1 MSNFVNKITEMQ
13 YNSISDF
20 VQHYIEDVHDG
31 NFITIFADWKFTQ
44 SLLPEM
50 IKVST
55 PVDIEY
61 GTPDIIGY
69 DKEYS
74 IAIVNPDEVNDELF
88 VNFAYCKERKDYL
101 GGFDMDDATIII
113 GDISDELMQMITEQ
127 SKNIVK
133 VSF

>member
-20 VQHYIEDVHDG
+20 VTHYIEDVHEG
-31 NFITIFADWKFTQ
+31 NFVTIFADWKFTQ
-44 SLLPEM
+44 TLLPEM
-50 IKVST
+50 IKVSA

-74 IAIVNPDEVNDELF
+74 IAIVNSDEVNDELF
-88 VNFAYCKERKDYL
+88 VNFAYSKERKDYL
-101 GGFDMDDATIII
+101 GGLDMDDATIVI
-113 GDISDELMQMITEQ
+113 GDISDELFQMIAEQ
-127 SKNIVK
+127 SKNIVR